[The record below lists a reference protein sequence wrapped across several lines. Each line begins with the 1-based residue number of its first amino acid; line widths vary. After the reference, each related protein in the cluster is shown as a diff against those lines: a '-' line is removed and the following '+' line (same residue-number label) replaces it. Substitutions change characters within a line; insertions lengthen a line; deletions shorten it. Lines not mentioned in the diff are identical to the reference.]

1 MKNHSLCLVF
11 FELDYGVYGA
21 SYFLPPAVKC
31 NISPFLQSENQI
43 FFKIYGKIRMKI
55 VSNP

>member
-31 NISPFLQSENQI
+31 NISPFLLSENQI
-43 FFKIYGKIRMKI
+43 VELHVPSLRRKLM
-55 VSNP
+55 